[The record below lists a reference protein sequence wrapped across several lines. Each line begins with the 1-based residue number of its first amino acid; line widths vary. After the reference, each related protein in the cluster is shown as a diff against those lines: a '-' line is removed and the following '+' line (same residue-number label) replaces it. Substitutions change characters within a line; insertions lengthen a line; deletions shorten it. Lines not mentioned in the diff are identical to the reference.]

1 MPRRLAA
8 PSAVGCDRGETS
20 DDPVRTSDCPAGSS
34 RCVLP
39 RGDWLRVSRGETLPS
54 IVGNCAVDDGA
65 AVNAFPGIEDEEE
78 IGEPF

>member
-1 MPRRLAA
+1 MPRRLAVS
-8 PSAVGCDRGETS
+8 SATGCYRVETS
-20 DDPVRTSDCPAGSS
+20 DDPARISDCRVESS

-54 IVGNCAVDDGA
+54 IVGNCPVDDGA
-65 AVNAFPGIEDEEE
+65 AVNAFPRVEDEEE